1 MRCAKWDLGL
11 PIQKECYKA
20 GNAQLAEWTV
30 GAGLGQGVEEVGER
44 DKERS
49 MENGGG
55 GGGAGGAFTFGAGER
70 KNVPRSK
77 QSSSQRVGGKQKNLV
92 PLKPWQLSSWKKAM
106 DTGHMR

>member
-44 DKERS
+44 EKERS

-55 GGGAGGAFTFGAGER
+55 GGGAGGAVTFGAGEGEEGC
-70 KNVPRSK
+70 VCFG
-77 QSSSQRVGGKQKNLV
+77 GGKIEPGRGRGKHR
-92 PLKPWQLSSWKKAM
+92 SWGSRQGERK
-106 DTGHMR
+106 RI